1 MLFLFDDWCYRSV
14 LFSIALLDSY
24 ATPAYITA
32 NPVPFHEAPIR
43 YLRTKGLLPLVRNS
57 LLLTVQTGISLKVY
71 HKTPNIE
78 PFSPPNLIQTTSASF
93 LSILSTRLAHPSTQD
108 PNPSGTGTLILLPI
122 AHIPPPPPSSI
133 APTSLSNLD
142 DESEARWKT
151 KFVRQAQS
159 VLFGALGEKGGEWEA
174 LSDKSGDVEK
184 PKIGR
189 RGDLGEGGMYI

>member
-43 YLRTKGLLPLVRNS
+43 YLRTKGLLPL
-57 LLLTVQTGISLKVY
+57 
-71 HKTPNIE
+71 TPNIE

-122 AHIPPPPPSSI
+122 PHIPPPPPSSI